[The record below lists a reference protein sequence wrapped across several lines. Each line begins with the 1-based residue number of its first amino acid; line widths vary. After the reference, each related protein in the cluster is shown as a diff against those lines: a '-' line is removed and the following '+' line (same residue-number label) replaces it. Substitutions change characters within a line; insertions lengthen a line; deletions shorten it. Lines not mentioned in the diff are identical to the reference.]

1 MNFFLGV
8 STNQGEPWNTNQ
20 QNAARLYMYVANYII
35 SVLTRNFFDDPE
47 DAQIG
52 GDNEDAV
59 YQGPLNDGKTTRN
72 HLIRQRF
79 V

>member
-8 STNQGEPWNTNQ
+8 STNQEEPWKI
-20 QNAARLYMYVANYII
+20 VYICCQLHNI
-35 SVLTRNFFDDPE
+35 CVDKKLPFFDDPE

-52 GDNEDAV
+52 GDDEDAV

>member
-1 MNFFLGV
+1 MYFSLESEGYNWFEIFKWLGV
-8 STNQGEPWNTNQ
+8 CCQLHNICVDKK
-20 QNAARLYMYVANYII
+20 LV
-35 SVLTRNFFDDPE
+35 FFDDPE
-47 DAQIG
+47 DAQIE
-52 GDNEDAV
+52 GDDEEVV

>member
-1 MNFFLGV
+1 ML
-8 STNQGEPWNTNQ
+8 SITQYLCWQETC
-20 QNAARLYMYVANYII
+20 
-35 SVLTRNFFDDPE
+35 FFDDPE
-47 DAQIG
+47 DAQIE
-52 GDNEDAV
+52 GDDEEVV